1 MTGSDAA
8 ALAPRRLTLPERLFL
23 RLLRWM
29 EMKTFGFKHPFSEEL
44 VRSSGFAGA
53 LGFGKAVGA
62 AMGGLEKR
70 YGPLVSNLIMGFA
83 GLWNGCRYCGVGH
96 MYAANLLHFK
106 ATSRLYPIAEA
117 DVPWLQELSYEESMV
132 RVRGMLAEEEFAEHL
147 RIIERL
153 FQLYEGAQP
162 QNEEDRLLALALASW
177 AWLNECSAPI
187 TFDMQV
193 KDVPAILDKKERDL
207 ILDRYRAARDARSR
221 RLTARASPS
230 VQAS

>member
-1 MTGSDAA
+1 MSEAL
-8 ALAPRRLTLPERLFL
+8 ALAPRSLTWAERLFL

-44 VRSSGFAGA
+44 VRSSGFVGA
-53 LGFGKAVGA
+53 LNFGKAVGK
-62 AMGGLEKR
+62 AMAGLEKR
-70 YGPLVSNLIMGFA
+70 YGLLVSNLIMAFA

-96 MYAANLLHFK
+96 LYAANLLHFK
-106 ATSRLYPIAEA
+106 ATGRLYPIAEA

-132 RVRGMLAEEEFAEHL
+132 RVRGMLSDEEFDEHL

-153 FQLYEGAQP
+153 YEIRGGAESK
-162 QNEEDRLLALALASW
+162 NEEDRLLALALASW

-193 KDVPAILDKKERDL
+193 KDVPAILEKGERERL
-207 ILDRYRAARDARSR
+207 LDRYRAARDARSR
-221 RLTARASPS
+221 RIAARAAT
-230 VQAS
+230 VEG

>member
-1 MTGSDAA
+1 MSEAL
-8 ALAPRRLTLPERLFL
+8 ALAPRSLTWAERLFL

-44 VRSSGFAGA
+44 VRSSGFVGA
-53 LGFGKAVGA
+53 LNFGKAVGK
-62 AMGGLEKR
+62 AMAGLEKR
-70 YGPLVSNLIMGFA
+70 YGLLVSNLIMAFA

-96 MYAANLLHFK
+96 LYAANLLHFK
-106 ATSRLYPIAEA
+106 ATGRLYPIAEA

-132 RVRGMLAEEEFAEHL
+132 RVRGMLSDEEFDEHL

-153 FQLYEGAQP
+153 YEIRGGAESK
-162 QNEEDRLLALALASW
+162 NEEDRLLALALASW

-193 KDVPAILDKKERDL
+193 KDVPAILEKGERERL
-207 ILDRYRAARDARSR
+207 LDRYRAARDARSR
-221 RLTARASPS
+221 RIAARA
-230 VQAS
+230 ATAEG